1 MTQINVT
8 NAFDAV
14 RTRRSGAEGNAG
26 DEAGDLARPNVV
38 ALALLPRVRWIDMA
52 GGQERILKGR
62 IRSMQATKKIT
73 RAMELIAGSRIVK
86 AQQRVQAAV
95 PYSEQITEV
104 VKDLAA
110 AGASS
115 DSPLLAGRGEI
126 KNTCYV
132 VITADRGL
140 CGGYNAGVQRAAEGE
155 IKADV
160 LAGKGYEIIPVGRK
174 AESYFKFRDYEL
186 GQTFQ
191 GFSDNPSYDDAKA
204 IGQHV
209 IGLYASGHV
218 DKVELVYTRFI
229 TPGSQEVV
237 LRPLVPL
244 STETVVGGDG
254 KAGSDDGT
262 GSDYEFEPDPTTI
275 LDTLLPRYV
284 EARVWAA
291 LLNAAASEHAFRQ
304 RAMKSATDNAEELIR
319 TLSITMNRARQ
330 ASITTEIMEIVG
342 GAEALGGGQETE
354 IRYRRPRSEHRLR
367 PTGRPGLHALRPDA
381 HVHCPRFRVDRRRHA
396 RTQRLRRLTAMTM
409 TEPSTGL
416 KDGRVVGIAGPVID
430 VEFPPHS
437 LPELN
442 SAVEFEVELD
452 GETITILAEV
462 AQQLGHGRIRAV
474 CLKPTDG
481 LKRGTAGEEPRPRHP
496 GAGRRHRA
504 RQRLERL
511 GRGARSPARGPRSRP
526 SAGTSTA
533 RPPTST
539 PSSRRPACSR
549 PASR

>member
-1 MTQINVT
+1 
-8 NAFDAV
+8 
-14 RTRRSGAEGNAG
+14 
-26 DEAGDLARPNVV
+26 
-38 ALALLPRVRWIDMA
+38 MA

-115 DSPLLAGRGEI
+115 DSPLLTGRPEI
-126 KNTCYV
+126 KTTCYV

-186 GQTFQ
+186 GQVFA
-191 GFSDNPSYDDAKA
+191 GFSDQPTYDDAKA

-209 IGLYASGHV
+209 VGLYASGHV

-244 STETVVGGDG
+244 SQETVMGGDG

-262 GSDYEFEPDPTTI
+262 GSDYEFEPDPVTI

-284 EARVWAA
+284 EARVYAA

-304 RAMKSATDNAEELIR
+304 RAMKSATDNAEELIK

-342 GAEALGGGQETE
+342 GAEALGSGKDADIRIIDLDLNMGFGQTGAQG
-354 IRYRRPRSEHRLR
+354 PASAA
-367 PTGRPGLHALRPDA
+367 PTPTST
-381 HVHCPRFRVDRRRHA
+381 VRHA
-396 RTQRLRRLTAMTM
+396 GSPAVDTSSETSTTSTATI
-409 TEPSTGL
+409 EADAL
-416 KDGRVVGIAGPVID
+416 DDGIDGIGPVI
-430 VEFPPHS
+430 ERKLH
-437 LPELN
+437 ELGITTFKQI
-442 SAVEFEVELD
+442 AQWTAEDIARV
-452 GETITILAEV
+452 GE
-462 AQQLGHGRIRAV
+462 QLNFKGRIEREDWIGQAKAAH
-474 CLKPTDG
+474 LAKY
-481 LKRGTAGEEPRPRHP
+481 GE
-496 GAGRRHRA
+496 
-504 RQRLERL
+504 QL
-511 GRGARSPARGPRSRP
+511 
-526 SAGTSTA
+526 
-533 RPPTST
+533 
-539 PSSRRPACSR
+539 
-549 PASR
+549 